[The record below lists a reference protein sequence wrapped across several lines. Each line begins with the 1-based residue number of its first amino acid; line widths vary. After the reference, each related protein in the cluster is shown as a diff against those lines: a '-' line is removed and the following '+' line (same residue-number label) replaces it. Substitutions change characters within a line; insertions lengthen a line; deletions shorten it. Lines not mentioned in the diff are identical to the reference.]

1 MDENLVGYLLD
12 ALDPEERRKVEAYLD
27 ANPAARARLDA
38 LRQALEPLAAD
49 LGDDE
54 PPPRLAARTLANLA
68 GQSCGDLP
76 RSPVPAGRS
85 AGPVIFAVWRRADVL
100 VAACLML
107 TALGLLGHW
116 LFSLH
121 RPDGAAQLTA
131 CQENLRRIYVGL
143 KNYSDL
149 HRNEFPNVARVA
161 HSPRNV
167 AALVVPVLLESGAL
181 PEPVSVSCPATG
193 DVKPCPWT
201 LRDLEA
207 MDPDKFRKSL
217 DALATCYAYSL
228 GYKTENEV
236 VGLRFDPAKPMHRL
250 PLMADCPLADPSAG
264 NSPNHAGKGQNV
276 LFMDGHVEFC
286 TVRTVGVR
294 GDDIFLNK
302 AAQVAAGLD
311 WQDSVLGRGTACPA
325 P

>member
-1 MDENLVGYLLD
+1 MDENLLGYLLG
-12 ALDPEERRKVEAYLD
+12 ALDPDDRRKVEAYLE
-27 ANPAARARLDA
+27 AHPVARARLDA

-49 LGDDE
+49 RGDPE
-54 PPPRLAARTLANLA
+54 PPPRLASRTLANLA
-68 GQSCGDLP
+68 GLSCGDLP
-76 RSPVPAGRS
+76 RAPVTAGRA
-85 AGPVIFAVWRRADVL
+85 AGPIFPMWRRADVL

-107 TALGLLGHW
+107 TALGLLSHW
-116 LFSLH
+116 LFALR

-131 CQENLRRIYVGL
+131 CQDNLRKIYVGL

-149 HRNEFPNVARVA
+149 HHNEFPNVARA
-161 HSPRNV
+161 ANSPRNV
-167 AALVVPVLLESGAL
+167 AGLVVPILLESGAL
-181 PEPVSVSCPATG
+181 PQPVSICCPATG
-193 DVKPCPWT
+193 APRPCPWT

-207 MDPDKFRKSL
+207 MEPDKFRQSV
-217 DALATCYAYSL
+217 DGLASSYAYSL
-228 GYKTENEV
+228 GYKADNAV
-236 VGLRFDPAKPMHRL
+236 LGQRFDPAKPMHRL
-250 PLMADCPLADPSAG
+250 PLMADCPAANPSAG

-286 TVRTVGVR
+286 TARTVGVS

-311 WQDSVLGRGTACPA
+311 WQDSVLGRSSACPA